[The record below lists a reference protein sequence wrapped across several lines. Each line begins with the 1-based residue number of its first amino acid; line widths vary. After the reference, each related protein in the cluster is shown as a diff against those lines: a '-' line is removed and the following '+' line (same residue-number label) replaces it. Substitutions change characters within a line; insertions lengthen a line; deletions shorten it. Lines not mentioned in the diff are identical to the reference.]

1 MSRNQLISITE
12 LRKHCKAGDLWLVV
26 DGKVLDVSAFSS
38 HSGGYQCLLS
48 LGGRDATA
56 AFTDQNHNARAKRLL
71 SQYQIG
77 YLLPSPTI
85 AEEEIDQS

>member
-1 MSRNQLISITE
+1 MRRGELISTGE
-12 LRKHCKAGDLWLVV
+12 LRKHCKAGDLWLAV

-71 SQYQIG
+71 GQYQIG
-77 YLLPSPTI
+77 YLLPAP